1 MPLRVKNLP
10 ANAAEVRDE
19 GLIPRSGRFP
29 GGGHSNPLLVIS
41 HLPVCS
47 SHL

>member
-19 GLIPRSGRFP
+19 GLIPRSGDSLEE
-29 GGGHSNPLLVIS
+29 GIATHSW
-41 HLPVCS
+41 
-47 SHL
+47 